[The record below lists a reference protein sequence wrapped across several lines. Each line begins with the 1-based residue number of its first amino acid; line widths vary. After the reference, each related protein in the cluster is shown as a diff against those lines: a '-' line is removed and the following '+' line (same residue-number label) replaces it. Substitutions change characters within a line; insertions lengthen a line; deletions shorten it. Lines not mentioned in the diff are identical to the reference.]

1 MGCNCKK
8 NINKKYIEGELDFE
22 EAYKI
27 SGFSK
32 VVNAIFQF
40 FFGLLISAILIVGI
54 IPMLLYVIFSVCT
67 GTNMSFKIPNLTKWL
82 KK

>member
-1 MGCNCKK
+1 MIENNYFYLKTLNKMGCNCKK
-8 NINKKYIEGELDFE
+8 NVNKKYIEGELDFE

-32 VVNAIFQF
+32 VVNAIVQF

-54 IPMLLYVIFSVCT
+54 I
-67 GTNMSFKIPNLTKWL
+67 
-82 KK
+82 